1 MSSTSLWNRF
11 QKCSLRCKDGGLS
24 IVYLKRAFTALALG
38 AAMLAGCDNP
48 QRTVDSLRRQ
58 IMEFKA
64 APDDAKQ
71 AKIDADFAKLE
82 NQIAALQQRGD
93 AKADELKKQLASLR
107 GDYQAAKMAKA
118 LQDAK
123 SAIQGFGEALKDT
136 AKSVED
142 AFKNSQT
149 NSDERA
155 AD

>member
-11 QKCSLRCKDGGLS
+11 QKYY
-24 IVYLKRAFTALALG
+24 VTKRALGALALG
-38 AAMLAGCDNP
+38 AALLSGCDNP
-48 QRTVDSLRRQ
+48 QKTVDSLRREL
-58 IMEFKA
+58 MEFKA
-64 APDDAKQ
+64 APDEAKQ
-71 AKIDADFAKLE
+71 VKIDASFAKLE
-82 NQIAALQQRGD
+82 SQIIALEQRGD
-93 AKADELKKQLASLR
+93 GKADEFKRQLASLR

-149 NSDERA
+149 NSD
-155 AD
+155 